1 MKKGIVALLSA
12 LVLALTFAGCSES
25 DGSFSSSGDS
35 TVTGDVDIVGVTD
48 VSKAVNEFGLDPV
61 LGTPPALPAE

>member
-1 MKKGIVALLSA
+1 MKKGIIALLSA
-12 LVLALTFAGCSES
+12 LALALTFAGCSGS
-25 DGSFSSSGDS
+25 DGSFSSSENGI
-35 TVTGDVDIVGVTD
+35 VTGDVDVAGVTD